1 MRITLLVFLFLSAAA
16 AMNIYSGTCRYDW
29 AFVYETGYAPRPLTA
44 NEKSL
49 LINYGIQYAEY
60 VSQAHISRSQLLT
73 SPANDASSCHL
84 LFFIPLNI
92 GGEMLPCLGPLFLLL
107 PTTVFALSTTPTQD
121 HFLQSVAPTK
131 TLLDDI
137 TQNGKIV
144 IKVGHIGAVNAL
156 RNDALLLEISRKS
169 LHKEGILGDDLDI
182 ELVSQNGCGDSYE
195 GVAVAADM
203 YHLQK
208 VKAFIGPYCN
218 SRRLSC
224 NSTIVF
230 HTEIDAVARM
240 AAFWN
245 LPIIGYMAASSALA
259 DKRAYKTLA
268 RISTRSTNSIAEAT
282 CALLKHYRW
291 NKIAIVT
298 NVGAVAWDRT
308 TAFEEVFHT
317 RGVQVVKKVMFD
329 EYADGAAMRAS
340 GLIQEVRNTAR
351 VIVFLFSNTREQSKE
366 FMIAAQGEG
375 MLASEYVFILPW
387 LQDGAKEAS
396 PWIGAD
402 GSMLQN
408 VKDQYA
414 NAIIIDDVNGFD
426 NSIVAPFLE
435 RVKEE
440 GLTEADVDIANIY
453 AYIYLFDAL
462 KLYAMGARK
471 VLNETNNPAAVLD
484 GLRVWNSMRRMVFPG
499 IVGASGVASGIIT
512 MDDRAERAPL
522 YRGFFISP
530 HQDQVMAM
538 AHMEPTM
545 IDPSRCDGTVNRSGC
560 YDIVVTDMMTNF
572 WPSFDNRMPLDEPLC
587 GFRNERCDYTSII
600 IGSGRST
607 REDLLEKYIQR
618 RPIIFNRADKTM
630 FQQMKAAVHDNIN
643 PFLGISFNEK
653 EEMLLVWKFC
663 NRGTLQDIIYNDQ
676 IDMDNKFHGAFIRD
690 IVGGLEYLHAS
701 PVGYHGSLTPWSCLI
716 DRNWMVKLTDYG
728 VAEPI
733 ERWEKNQWI
742 TVDELKSDDD
752 KSNAKQ
758 KTSAL
763 YDAPEMLKMR
773 ENNKVRR
780 MDQDWQRQSSNR
792 RQLGD
797 VYAFGMIMYE
807 IIFRA
812 LPFPDTQDVTELIDA
827 VKDGSRV
834 IKPSIQD
841 HKLIHMDLAALVQD
855 CWNTTPEMRP
865 SLRRIK
871 LNVETY
877 LKVKGSLV
885 DQMMRMMEQYANNLE
900 KLVKE
905 RTGMLEEAN
914 IRADKL
920 LSQLLP
926 AYVARELKEGKPVP
940 PKTFT
945 SATVMFSDIV
955 GFGDMCR
962 DATAA
967 EIVNLL
973 NSVFNGFDEFIAR
986 REAYKVET
994 IGDAYMFVSGVPEE
1008 NGFRHLDSICSIAM
1022 DIHSFLHEFRAP
1034 HSSTLRVRCR
1044 LGVCSG
1050 PVAAAVVGLNAPR
1063 YCLFG
1068 DTVNMA
1074 SRMEST
1080 GEAEKTQ
1087 IAESTKLM
1095 LDKHYPDFITKERG
1109 QVQVKG
1115 KGLCTTYWLE
1125 GSRDASTAYTAP
1137 TRELSRGHQN
1147 FSSLLGGGGF

>member
-1 MRITLLVFLFLSAAA
+1 LQTTPALDKFLS
-16 AMNIYSGTCRYDW
+16 
-29 AFVYETGYAPRPLTA
+29 
-44 NEKSL
+44 
-49 LINYGIQYAEY
+49 
-60 VSQAHISRSQLLT
+60 
-73 SPANDASSCHL
+73 
-84 LFFIPLNI
+84 
-92 GGEMLPCLGPLFLLL
+92 
-107 PTTVFALSTTPTQD
+107 
-121 HFLQSVAPTK
+121 SVAPSKST
-131 TLLDDI
+131 LDDI

-144 IKVGHIGAVNAL
+144 IKLGHIGAVNAL
-156 RNDALLLEISRKS
+156 RNDERLLEISRKS
-169 LHKEGILGDDLDI
+169 LHKEGILGDDLDVEI
-182 ELVSQNGCGDSYE
+182 ISQNGCGDSYE

-218 SRRLSC
+218 A
-224 NSTIVF
+224 
-230 HTEIDAVARM
+230 EIDAVARM

-268 RISTRSTNSIAEAT
+268 RISTRSTNSIAEAA
-282 CALLKHYRW
+282 CALLRHYRW
-291 NKIAIVT
+291 NKGIEVAIVT
-298 NVGAVAWDRT
+298 NVGAVAYDRT
-308 TAFEEVFHT
+308 VAFEEVFHL

-329 EYADGAAMRAS
+329 EYADAAAMRTS
-340 GLIQEVRNTAR
+340 GLIQEVRNSAR
-351 VIVFLFSNTREQSKE
+351 VIIFLFSNTREQSKE
-366 FMIAAQGEG
+366 FMSAAQGEG
-375 MLASEYVFILPW
+375 MLASEFVFILPW
-387 LQDGAKEAS
+387 LQVKSIWTRRSHFPFIQSNFLYLSCYNGGKEAS
-396 PWIGAD
+396 PWIGTD

-426 NSIVAPFLE
+426 NSIITPFLD

-440 GLTEADVDIANIY
+440 GMTENDVDLVISLSLSLSLSLSQQANIY

-471 VLNETNNPAAVLD
+471 VLNETRNPAAVLD
-484 GLRVWNSMRRMVFPG
+484 GLKVWNAMRRMVFPG
-499 IVGASGVASGIIT
+499 IVGTSGVASGIIT

-530 HQDQVMAM
+530 TQDQVMAM

-545 IDPSRCDGTVNRSGC
+545 IDPSKCDGLANRSGC

-572 WPSFDNRMPLDEPLC
+572 WPSIDGRMPLDEPLC
-587 GFRNERCDYTSII
+587 GFRNEKCDYTLLIVGAI
-600 IGSGRST
+600 LLIVLVLLLVAAYFIHR
-607 REDLLEKYIQR
+607 LLEKQ
-618 RPIIFNRADKTM
+618 ALDKLPFRIYREEVQLIDEEQVKSM
-630 FQQMKAAVHDNIN
+630 MKAAVHDNIN

-653 EEMLLVWKFC
+653 EELLLIWKFC
-663 NRGTLQDIIYNDQ
+663 NRGTLQDIVYNEGVQFDQ
-676 IDMDNKFHGAFIRD
+676 KFHGAFIRD
-690 IVGGLEYLHAS
+690 IIGGLEYLHAS
-701 PVGYHGSLTPWSCLI
+701 PIGYHGSLTPWSCLI

-733 ERWEKNQWI
+733 ERWEKNQWV
-742 TVDELKSDDD
+742 TVDELKCDDD

-780 MDQDWQRQSSNR
+780 VDQDWQRQTVMR

-797 VYAFGMIMYE
+797 IYGFGMIMYE

-812 LPFPDTQDVTELIDA
+812 LPFPDSQDITELIDA
-827 VKDGSRV
+827 VKDGTRI

-841 HKLIHMDLAALVQD
+841 HKVLHMDLAALVQD
-855 CWNTTPEMRP
+855 CWNATPEMRP

-885 DQMMRMMEQYANNLE
+885 DQMMRMMENYANNLE

-914 IRADKL
+914 VRADKL

-940 PKTFT
+940 PKTFS

-973 NSVFNGFDEFIAR
+973 NSIFNGFDEFIAR

-1008 NGFRHLDSICSIAM
+1008 NGFRHLTSICGIAL
-1022 DIHSFLHEFRAP
+1022 DIHNFLHDYRAP
-1034 HSSTLRVRCR
+1034 HSSSLRVRCR

-1080 GEAEKTQ
+1080 GEPEKTQ
-1087 IAESTKLM
+1087 IAESTKKM
-1095 LDKHYPDFITKERG
+1095 LDQYYPDYITAERG

-1115 KGLCTTYWLE
+1115 KGMCTTYWLE
-1125 GSRDASTAYTAP
+1125 GTRDTTTTYRAP
-1137 TRELSRGHQN
+1137 TAKEAGRFHSN
-1147 FSSLLGGGGF
+1147 FTSLLGNAASM

>member
-1 MRITLLVFLFLSAAA
+1 
-16 AMNIYSGTCRYDW
+16 
-29 AFVYETGYAPRPLTA
+29 
-44 NEKSL
+44 
-49 LINYGIQYAEY
+49 
-60 VSQAHISRSQLLT
+60 
-73 SPANDASSCHL
+73 
-84 LFFIPLNI
+84 
-92 GGEMLPCLGPLFLLL
+92 
-107 PTTVFALSTTPTQD
+107 
-121 HFLQSVAPTK
+121 
-131 TLLDDI
+131 
-137 TQNGKIV
+137 
-144 IKVGHIGAVNAL
+144 
-156 RNDALLLEISRKS
+156 
-169 LHKEGILGDDLDI
+169 
-182 ELVSQNGCGDSYE
+182 
-195 GVAVAADM
+195 
-203 YHLQK
+203 
-208 VKAFIGPYCN
+208 
-218 SRRLSC
+218 
-224 NSTIVF
+224 
-230 HTEIDAVARM
+230 M

-282 CALLKHYRW
+282 CALLRHYRW

-308 TAFEEVFHT
+308 VAFEEVFHT

-329 EYADGAAMRAS
+329 EYADGAMMRAS

-375 MLASEYVFILPW
+375 MFASEFVFILPW

-440 GLTEADVDIANIY
+440 GLTEADVDIGNIY

-462 KLYAMGARK
+462 KLYAMGARR
-471 VLNETNNPAAVLD
+471 VLNETGNPAAVLD
-484 GLRVWNSMRRMVFPG
+484 GLRVWNAMRRMVFPG

-545 IDPSRCDGTVNRSGC
+545 IDPSKCEGLANRSGC

-572 WPSFDNRMPLDEPLC
+572 WPSPDGRMPLDEPLC
-587 GFRNERCDYTSII
+587 GFRNEKCDYTLIIVGAGLIFFLFLLIFSAYIIHRLIEKRALDKLPFRIYREEVQLIDEEQVKSMLSIGSTRTKMSNTNYSSRNHAI
-600 IGSGRST
+600 IGTNTHSVYHR
-607 REDLLEKYIQR
+607 YIQR
-618 RPIIFNRADKTM
+618 RPIIFNRADKNM
-630 FQQMKAAVHDNIN
+630 FQQVFEGGNDERRSSIVKMKAAVHDNVN

-653 EEMLLVWKFC
+653 EELLLVWKFC
-663 NRGTLQDIIYNDQ
+663 NRGTLQDVIYNDQ

-690 IVGGLEYLHAS
+690 IGLEYLHAS
-701 PVGYHGSLTPWSCLI
+701 PIGYHGSLTPWSCLI

-758 KTSAL
+758 KT
-763 YDAPEMLKMR
+763 K
-773 ENNKVRR
+773 
-780 MDQDWQRQSSNR
+780 
-792 RQLGD
+792 
-797 VYAFGMIMYE
+797 
-807 IIFRA
+807 
-812 LPFPDTQDVTELIDA
+812 LIDA

-855 CWNTTPEMRP
+855 CWNSTPEMRP

-914 IRADKL
+914 VRADKL

-940 PKTFT
+940 PKTFS

-962 DATAA
+962 DANAA

-1008 NGFRHLDSICSIAM
+1008 NGFRHLNSICSIAM
-1022 DIHSFLHEFRAP
+1022 DIHSFLHEYRAP
-1034 HSSTLRVRCR
+1034 HSASLRVRCR

-1095 LDKHYPDFITKERG
+1095 LDKHYPDFITTERG

-1115 KGLCTTYWLE
+1115 KGMCTTYWLE
-1125 GSRDASTAYTAP
+1125 GSRDSSTTYHAP

-1147 FSSLLGGGGF
+1147 FSSLLG

>member
-1 MRITLLVFLFLSAAA
+1 
-16 AMNIYSGTCRYDW
+16 
-29 AFVYETGYAPRPLTA
+29 
-44 NEKSL
+44 
-49 LINYGIQYAEY
+49 
-60 VSQAHISRSQLLT
+60 
-73 SPANDASSCHL
+73 
-84 LFFIPLNI
+84 
-92 GGEMLPCLGPLFLLL
+92 
-107 PTTVFALSTTPTQD
+107 
-121 HFLQSVAPTK
+121 
-131 TLLDDI
+131 
-137 TQNGKIV
+137 
-144 IKVGHIGAVNAL
+144 
-156 RNDALLLEISRKS
+156 
-169 LHKEGILGDDLDI
+169 
-182 ELVSQNGCGDSYE
+182 
-195 GVAVAADM
+195 
-203 YHLQK
+203 
-208 VKAFIGPYCN
+208 
-218 SRRLSC
+218 
-224 NSTIVF
+224 
-230 HTEIDAVARM
+230 M

-245 LPIIGYMAASSALA
+245 LPIVGYMAASSSLA
-259 DKRAYKTLA
+259 DKKAYKTLA

-291 NKIAIVT
+291 NKVAIVT

-308 TAFEEVFHT
+308 VAFEEVFHL
-317 RGVQVVKKVMFD
+317 RGVQVIKKVMFD

-351 VIVFLFSNTREQSKE
+351 VIIFLFSNTREQSKE
-366 FMIAAQGEG
+366 FMMAAQGEG
-375 MLASEYVFILPW
+375 MLASEFVFILPW
-387 LQDGAKEAS
+387 LQDGGKEAS

-426 NSIVAPFLE
+426 NTIIVPFLD

-440 GLTEADVDIANIY
+440 GLTEADIDIANIY
-453 AYIYLFDAL
+453 GYIYLFDAL
-462 KLYAMGARK
+462 KLYALGARK
-471 VLNETNNPAAVLD
+471 VLNETGNPAAVLD
-484 GLRVWNSMRRMVFPG
+484 GIRVWNAMRRIVFPG
-499 IVGASGVASGIIT
+499 IVGSSGVASGIIT
-512 MDDRAERAPL
+512 MDDRSERAPL

-530 HQDQVMAM
+530 NQDQVMAM

-545 IDPSRCDGTVNRSGC
+545 IDPSKCDGLTNRSGC

-572 WPSFDNRMPLDEPLC
+572 WPSIDGRMPLDEPVC
-587 GFRNERCDYTSII
+587 GFRNEKCDYTLLV
-600 IGSGRST
+600 IGAT
-607 REDLLEKYIQR
+607 LVILLFLLLAYIQR
-618 RPIIFNRADKTM
+618 RPIIFNRVDKNM

-653 EEMLLVWKFC
+653 EELLLIWKFC

-676 IDMDNKFHGAFIRD
+676 IMMDTKFHGAFIRD
-690 IVGGLEYLHAS
+690 IVSGLEYLHAS
-701 PVGYHGSLTPWSCLI
+701 PIAYHGSLTPWSCLI
-716 DRNWMVKLTDYG
+716 DRNWMVKLSDYG

-773 ENNKVRR
+773 EKNKLRR
-780 MDQDWQRQSSNR
+780 VDQDWQRQTAMR

-807 IIFRA
+807 IIYRA
-812 LPFPDTQDVTELIDA
+812 LPFPDSQDITELIDT
-827 VKDGSRV
+827 VKDGSRT

-841 HKLIHMDLAALVQD
+841 HKLLHMDLASLLQD

-885 DQMMRMMEQYANNLE
+885 DQMMRMMENYANNLE

-940 PKTFT
+940 PKTFST
-945 SATVMFSDIV
+945 STVMFSDIV

-1008 NGFRHLDSICSIAM
+1008 NGFRHVTNICSIAL
-1022 DIHSFLHEFRAP
+1022 DIHSFLHDYRAP
-1034 HSSTLRVRCR
+1034 HSASLRVRCR

-1080 GEAEKTQ
+1080 GEPEKTQ
-1087 IAESTKLM
+1087 IAESTKKM
-1095 LDKHYPDFITKERG
+1095 LDQHYPDFMTSERG

-1115 KGLCTTYWLE
+1115 KGMCTTYWLE
-1125 GSRDASTAYTAP
+1125 GTRDVTSIYRAP
-1137 TRELSRGHQN
+1137 TTREVGRGHSN
-1147 FSSLLGGGGF
+1147 FSSLLG

>member
-1 MRITLLVFLFLSAAA
+1 MWTEPYEFDLMTEEDLYPLIYGIEQIPPSVISSTSSQDKFLS
-16 AMNIYSGTCRYDW
+16 T
-29 AFVYETGYAPRPLTA
+29 
-44 NEKSL
+44 
-49 LINYGIQYAEY
+49 
-60 VSQAHISRSQLLT
+60 
-73 SPANDASSCHL
+73 
-84 LFFIPLNI
+84 
-92 GGEMLPCLGPLFLLL
+92 
-107 PTTVFALSTTPTQD
+107 
-121 HFLQSVAPTK
+121 VAPSKST
-131 TLLDDI
+131 LDDI

-144 IKVGHIGAVNAL
+144 IKLGHIGAINAL
-156 RNDALLLEISRKS
+156 RNDERLLGISRKS

-182 ELVSQNGCGDSYE
+182 EIISQNGCGDSYE

-218 SRRLSC
+218 A
-224 NSTIVF
+224 
-230 HTEIDAVARM
+230 EIDAVARM

-291 NKIAIVT
+291 DKYIYVAIVT
-298 NVGAVAWDRT
+298 NIGAVSYDRT
-308 TAFEEVFHT
+308 VAFEEVFHL
-317 RGVQVVKKVMFD
+317 RGVQVIKKVMFD
-329 EYADGAAMRAS
+329 EYADGTAMRAS
-340 GLIQEVRNTAR
+340 GLIQEVRNSAR
-351 VIVFLFSNTREQSKE
+351 VIIFLFSNTREQSKE

-375 MLASEYVFILPW
+375 MLASEFVFILPW
-387 LQDGAKEAS
+387 LQVVPYSYETPLLPIESNTFFPICHDGGKEAS
-396 PWIGAD
+396 PWIGTDA
-402 GSMLQN
+402 SMLQN

-426 NSIVAPFLE
+426 NSIIVPFLE

-440 GLTEADVDIANIY
+440 GMNENDVDIVSISHLPINIHPFGQANIY
-453 AYIYLFDAL
+453 GYIYLFDAL
-462 KLYAMGARK
+462 KLYAMGARR

-484 GLRVWNSMRRMVFPG
+484 GMRVWNAIRRMTFPG
-499 IVGASGVASGIIT
+499 IVGSSGVASGMIT

-530 HQDQVMAM
+530 SQDQVMAM

-545 IDPSRCDGTVNRSGC
+545 IEPSKCDGLANRSGC

-572 WPSFDNRMPLDEPLC
+572 WPSIDGRMPLDEPLC
-587 GFRNERCDYTSII
+587 GFRNEKCDYTLLIVGAALLLFLILLILSAYLIH
-600 IGSGRST
+600 R
-607 REDLLEKYIQR
+607 LLEKQ
-618 RPIIFNRADKTM
+618 ALDKLPFRIYRDEVQLIDEEQVKSM
-630 FQQMKAAVHDNIN
+630 MKAAVHDNVN

-653 EEMLLVWKFC
+653 EELLLVWKFC
-663 NRGTLQDIIYNDQ
+663 NRGTLQDVIYNDQ
-676 IDMDNKFHGAFIRD
+676 IQMDNKFHGAFIRD

-701 PVGYHGSLTPWSCLI
+701 PIGYHGSLTPWSCLI

-758 KTSAL
+758 KTSVL
-763 YDAPEMLKMR
+763 YGAPEMLKMR

-780 MDQDWQRQSSNR
+780 VDQDWQRQTTMK

-797 VYAFGMIMYE
+797 IYGFGMIMYE
-807 IIFRA
+807 IIFRS
-812 LPFPDTQDVTELIDA
+812 LPFQDSQDITELIDA

-834 IKPSIQD
+834 IKPTIQD
-841 HKLIHMDLAALVQD
+841 HKLIHMDLSALVQD
-855 CWNTTPEMRP
+855 CWNSTPEKRP

-885 DQMMRMMEQYANNLE
+885 DQMMRMMENYANNLE
-900 KLVKE
+900 KLVRE

-914 IRADKL
+914 VRADKL

-926 AYVARELKEGKPVP
+926 SYVARELKEGKPVP
-940 PKTFT
+940 AKTFS

-962 DATAA
+962 DASAA

-1008 NGFRHLDSICSIAM
+1008 NGFRHLTSICSIAL
-1022 DIHSFLHEFRAP
+1022 DIHNFLHDYRAP
-1034 HSSTLRVRCR
+1034 HSSSLRVRCR

-1080 GEAEKTQ
+1080 GEPEKTQ
-1087 IAESTKLM
+1087 IAESTKKM
-1095 LDKHYPDFITKERG
+1095 LDQHYPDFITAERG
-1109 QVQVKG
+1109 QVHVKG
-1115 KGLCTTYWLE
+1115 KGQCTTYWLE
-1125 GSRDASTAYTAP
+1125 GTRDMTSTYRAP
-1137 TRELSRGHQN
+1137 TTKESGRGHSN
-1147 FSSLLGGGGF
+1147 FSSLIGNNTSM

>member
-1 MRITLLVFLFLSAAA
+1 MWTEPYEFDLMTEEDLYPLIYGIEQIPPSVISSTSSQDKFLS
-16 AMNIYSGTCRYDW
+16 T
-29 AFVYETGYAPRPLTA
+29 
-44 NEKSL
+44 
-49 LINYGIQYAEY
+49 
-60 VSQAHISRSQLLT
+60 
-73 SPANDASSCHL
+73 
-84 LFFIPLNI
+84 
-92 GGEMLPCLGPLFLLL
+92 
-107 PTTVFALSTTPTQD
+107 
-121 HFLQSVAPTK
+121 VAPSKST
-131 TLLDDI
+131 LDDI

-144 IKVGHIGAVNAL
+144 IKLGHIGAINAL
-156 RNDALLLEISRKS
+156 RNDERLLGISRKS

-182 ELVSQNGCGDSYE
+182 EIISQNGCGDSYE

-218 SRRLSC
+218 A
-224 NSTIVF
+224 
-230 HTEIDAVARM
+230 EIDAVARM

-259 DKRAYKTLA
+259 DKRAFKTLA

-291 NKIAIVT
+291 NKVAIVT
-298 NVGAVAWDRT
+298 NVGAVAYDRT
-308 TAFEEVFHT
+308 VAFEEVFHI
-317 RGVQVVKKVMFD
+317 RGVQVMFD
-329 EYADGAAMRAS
+329 EYADGTAMRAS
-340 GLIQEVRNTAR
+340 GLIQEVRNSAR
-351 VIVFLFSNTREQSKE
+351 VIIFLFSNTREQSKE

-375 MLASEYVFILPW
+375 MLASEFVFILPW
-387 LQDGAKEAS
+387 LQVVPYSYETPLLPIES
-396 PWIGAD
+396 NTFFPICH
-402 GSMLQN
+402 
-408 VKDQYA
+408 
-414 NAIIIDDVNGFD
+414 
-426 NSIVAPFLE
+426 
-435 RVKEE
+435 
-440 GLTEADVDIANIY
+440 ANIY
-453 AYIYLFDAL
+453 GYIYLFDAL
-462 KLYAMGARK
+462 KLYAMGARR

-484 GLRVWNSMRRMVFPG
+484 GMRVWNAMRRMTFPG
-499 IVGASGVASGIIT
+499 IVGSSGVASGMIT

-530 HQDQVMAM
+530 SQDQVMAM

-545 IDPSRCDGTVNRSGC
+545 IEPSKCDGLANRSGC

-572 WPSFDNRMPLDEPLC
+572 WPSIDGRMPLDEPLC
-587 GFRNERCDYTSII
+587 GFRNEKCDYTLLIVGAALLLFLILLILSAYLIH
-600 IGSGRST
+600 R
-607 REDLLEKYIQR
+607 LLEKQ
-618 RPIIFNRADKTM
+618 ALDKLPFRIYRDEVQLIDEEQVKSM
-630 FQQMKAAVHDNIN
+630 MKAAVHDNVN

-653 EEMLLVWKFC
+653 EELLLVWKFC
-663 NRGTLQDIIYNDQ
+663 NRGTLQDVIYNDQ
-676 IDMDNKFHGAFIRD
+676 IQMDNKFHGAFIRD

-701 PVGYHGSLTPWSCLI
+701 PIGYHGSLTPWSCLI

-752 KSNAKQ
+752 NSNAKQ
-758 KTSAL
+758 KTSVL

-780 MDQDWQRQSSNR
+780 VDQDWQRQTTMK

-797 VYAFGMIMYE
+797 IYGCGMIMYE
-807 IIFRA
+807 IIFRS
-812 LPFPDTQDVTELIDA
+812 LPFQDSQDITELIDA

-834 IKPSIQD
+834 IKPTIQD
-841 HKLIHMDLAALVQD
+841 HKLIHMDLSALVQD
-855 CWNTTPEMRP
+855 CWNSTPEMRP

-885 DQMMRMMEQYANNLE
+885 DQMMRMMENYANNLE

-914 IRADKL
+914 VRADKL

-926 AYVARELKEGKPVP
+926 SYVARELKEGKPVP
-940 PKTFT
+940 PKTFS

-962 DATAA
+962 DASAA

-1008 NGFRHLDSICSIAM
+1008 NGFRHLTSICSIAL
-1022 DIHSFLHEFRAP
+1022 DIHNFLHDYRAP
-1034 HSSTLRVRCR
+1034 HSSSLRVRCR

-1080 GEAEKTQ
+1080 GEPEKIQ
-1087 IAESTKLM
+1087 IAESTKKM
-1095 LDKHYPDFITKERG
+1095 LDQHYPDFITAERG
-1109 QVQVKG
+1109 QVHVKG
-1115 KGLCTTYWLE
+1115 KGQCTTYWLE
-1125 GSRDASTAYTAP
+1125 GTRDMTSTYRAP
-1137 TRELSRGHQN
+1137 TTKEALLSHIIIFLFLISFVLCYKAQDGEDRHDLRAVSSNIDLDEQN
-1147 FSSLLGGGGF
+1147 PYEEDERLLRVLHHVGGFTGIRNTWRK

>member
-1 MRITLLVFLFLSAAA
+1 HPVDEFLSATL
-16 AMNIYSGTCRYDW
+16 N
-29 AFVYETGYAPRPLTA
+29 P
-44 NEKSL
+44 
-49 LINYGIQYAEY
+49 
-60 VSQAHISRSQLLT
+60 SQS
-73 SPANDASSCHL
+73 N
-84 LFFIPLNI
+84 
-92 GGEMLPCLGPLFLLL
+92 
-107 PTTVFALSTTPTQD
+107 
-121 HFLQSVAPTK
+121 
-131 TLLDDI
+131 LDDI

-144 IKVGHIGAVNAL
+144 IKLGHIGAIGAL
-156 RNDALLLEISRKS
+156 RNDERLLGISRKS
-169 LHKEGILGDDLDI
+169 LHKEGILGDDLDVEI
-182 ELVSQNGCGDSYE
+182 ISQNGCGDSYE

-218 SRRLSC
+218 A
-224 NSTIVF
+224 
-230 HTEIDAVARM
+230 EIDAVARM

-245 LPIIGYMAASSALA
+245 LPIIGYMAASSSLA
-259 DKRAYKTLA
+259 DKKAYKTLA

-291 NKIAIVT
+291 NK
-298 NVGAVAWDRT
+298 
-308 TAFEEVFHT
+308 
-317 RGVQVVKKVMFD
+317 VMFD

-340 GLIQEVRNTAR
+340 GLIQEVRNSAR
-351 VIVFLFSNTREQSKE
+351 VIIFLFSNTREQSKE
-366 FMIAAQGEG
+366 FMLAAQGEG
-375 MLASEYVFILPW
+375 MLASEFVFILPW
-387 LQDGAKEAS
+387 LQVGLQTAVGVTASYPENDFFLISIDGGKEAS

-426 NSIVAPFLE
+426 NTIIIPFLE

-440 GLTEADVDIANIY
+440 GLTEGDIDIANIY
-453 AYIYLFDAL
+453 GYIYLFDAL

-471 VLNETNNPAAVLD
+471 VLNETGNPAAVLD
-484 GLRVWNSMRRMVFPG
+484 GIRVWNAMRRMVFPG
-499 IVGASGVASGIIT
+499 IVGLSGVASGIIT

-530 HQDQVMAM
+530 NQDQVMAM

-545 IDPSRCDGTVNRSGC
+545 IDPSRCDGLTNRSGC

-572 WPSFDNRMPLDEPLC
+572 WPSVDGKMPLDEPVC
-587 GFRNERCDYTSII
+587 GFRNEKCDYTLLVAGAILII
-600 IGSGRST
+600 ALILLLIGAYFVHRLIEKQALDKLPFRIY
-607 REDLLEKYIQR
+607 REEVQLIDEEQVKS
-618 RPIIFNRADKTM
+618 M
-630 FQQMKAAVHDNIN
+630 MKAAVHDNIN

-653 EEMLLVWKFC
+653 EELLLVWKFC

-676 IDMDNKFHGAFIRD
+676 IMMDTKFHGAFIRD
-690 IVGGLEYLHAS
+690 IISGLEYLHA
-701 PVGYHGSLTPWSCLI
+701 GLIAYHGSLTPWSCLI
-716 DRNWMVKLTDYG
+716 DRNWMVKLSDYG

-742 TVDELKSDDD
+742 TVDELKCDDD
-752 KSNAKQ
+752 RSNAKQ

-773 ENNKVRR
+773 EKNKQRR
-780 MDQDWQRQSSNR
+780 VDQDWQRQTAVR

-797 VYAFGMIMYE
+797 IYAFGMIMYE
-807 IIFRA
+807 IIYRA
-812 LPFPDTQDVTELIDA
+812 LPFPDSQDITELINA
-827 VKDGSRV
+827 VSDGNRI

-841 HKLIHMDLAALVQD
+841 HKLLHMDLISLVQD
-855 CWNTTPEMRP
+855 CWNSTPEMRP

-885 DQMMRMMEQYANNLE
+885 DQMMRMMENYANNLE

-940 PKTFT
+940 PKTF
-945 SATVMFSDIV
+945 SSSTVMFSDIV
-955 GFGDMCR
+955 GFGDICR

-1008 NGFRHLDSICSIAM
+1008 NGFRHVTNICSIAL
-1022 DIHSFLHEFRAP
+1022 DIHNFLHEYRAP
-1034 HSSTLRVRCR
+1034 HSPSLRVRCR

-1080 GEAEKTQ
+1080 GEPEKTQ
-1087 IAESTKLM
+1087 ISDTTKKM
-1095 LDKHYPDFITKERG
+1095 LDQHYPDFMTVERG

-1115 KGLCTTYWLE
+1115 KGMCTTYWLE
-1125 GSRDASTAYTAP
+1125 GTRDASSVYRAP
-1137 TRELSRGHQN
+1137 TARE
-1147 FSSLLGGGGF
+1147 